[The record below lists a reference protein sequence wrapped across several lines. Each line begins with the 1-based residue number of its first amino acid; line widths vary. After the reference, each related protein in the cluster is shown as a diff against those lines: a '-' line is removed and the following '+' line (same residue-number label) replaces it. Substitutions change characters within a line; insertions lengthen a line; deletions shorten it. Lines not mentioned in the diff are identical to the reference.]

1 MADNCRLT
9 AERLRRMAANCRLTA
24 ERLRRMA
31 DNCRLTA
38 ECLRNASLNR
48 LRDLTAE
55 VRHLGRL
62 AIALEAKL
70 NVAREV
76 VLAHTRLAT
85 THTERGQRGVRAVDT
100 RQHKLHLAERTQRRH
115 HRATHVAQNT
125 RTRGIDRRHRSARTE
140 VRPGG
145 RRERATVRAG
155 VTGALRTTPINLASQ
170 IRQGDEIAIA
180 ANLLCLG
187 EEGRH
192 LLYPF
197 LRINF

>member
-1 MADNCRLT
+1 
-9 AERLRRMAANCRLTA
+9 MAANCRLTA
-24 ERLRRMA
+24 
-31 DNCRLTA
+31 D
-38 ECLRNASLNR
+38 CLHNGSLSR

-85 THTERGQRGVRAVDT
+85 AHAEGGQRGVRAVDT
-100 RQHKLHLAERTQRRH
+100 RQHHLHLAERTQRRH

-125 RTRGIDRRHRSARTE
+125 RTRGIDRRQRSARTE

-155 VTGALRTTPINLASQ
+155 VTGALRTPVNLASQ

-180 ANLLCLG
+180 ANLLGLG

>member
-24 ERLRRMA
+24 DCLHNGSLSRLRDLTAERLRRMA
-31 DNCRLTA
+31 ANCR
-38 ECLRNASLNR
+38 
-48 LRDLTAE
+48 LTAE

-85 THTERGQRGVRAVDT
+85 THTEGGQRGVRAVDT

-155 VTGALRTTPINLASQ
+155 VTGALRSTPINLASQ

-180 ANLLCLG
+180 ANLLGLG